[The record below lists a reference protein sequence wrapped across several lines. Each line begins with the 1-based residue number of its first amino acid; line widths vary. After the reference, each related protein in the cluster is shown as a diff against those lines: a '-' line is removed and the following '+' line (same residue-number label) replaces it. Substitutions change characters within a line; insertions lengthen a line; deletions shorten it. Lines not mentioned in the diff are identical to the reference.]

1 MMVMFII
8 RSLMVVKAILTT
20 ITYKNVTQIQI
31 MAVSY
36 LFFNEKLTKE
46 VLKKQDEET
55 LLVNKEV
62 SGKNEGKMCKKT
74 GSVFI

>member
-46 VLKKQDEET
+46 VLIKQDQE
-55 LLVNKEV
+55 
-62 SGKNEGKMCKKT
+62 
-74 GSVFI
+74 IY